1 MPTWRAP
8 GEHVEK
14 GVVLPPTANQ
24 GCSSAQWVPMEELEG
39 GYDHSFR
46 HRGVLGTPPR
56 PSCTHACTTG
66 AVTVGAKNLT
76 SGKVVKTHNGDSTS
90 FLHDKG
96 VPRDTLGTSTS
107 NGE

>member
-14 GVVLPPTANQ
+14 GVVPPPTANQ

-39 GYDHSFR
+39 GYDHSFG

-56 PSCTHACTTG
+56 PSRTPAPWAPCPWGPKIESRRNHSSLL
-66 AVTVGAKNLT
+66 VEVP
-76 SGKVVKTHNGDSTS
+76 KVS
-90 FLHDKG
+90 
-96 VPRDTLGTSTS
+96 LGTPLPCKKLVLSPL
-107 NGE
+107 